1 MKKVIIT
8 PGLVELG
15 DEEYNFNYKL
25 GLAAA
30 KVSDIIILVGKERSV
45 PMCDA
50 VATTDFDK
58 GNLFVVS
65 SFKEALEVYTTVCDE
80 NTVVLIENDLPDN
93 YLK

>member
-1 MKKVIIT
+1 
-8 PGLVELG
+8 
-15 DEEYNFNYKL
+15 
-25 GLAAA
+25 
-30 KVSDIIILVGKERSV
+30 
-45 PMCDA
+45 MCDA